1 MTHQQIPAVD
11 VPAAKE
17 YPDRCLD
24 VGKMYV
30 SNHSIVTREV
40 RILGYNALPPE
51 TVVVVL
57 DERIADADDGRPL
70 IARQRVL
77 KLLTEDGVVV
87 SARFPPDP
95 DMLTYF
101 LRRAEV

>member
-1 MTHQQIPAVD
+1 MKNQEQIPAVE
-11 VPAAKE
+11 AKE

-30 SNHSIVTREV
+30 ANHSIVTRCD
-40 RILGYNALPPE
+40 RTLCYDTLSPH
-51 TVVVVL
+51 TLVVVL
-57 DERIADADDGRPL
+57 DERIASDELGVGLDLRML
-70 IARQRVL
+70 T
-77 KLLTEDGVVV
+77 LLTEDGVVV
-87 SARFPPDP
+87 LAGFPPDP